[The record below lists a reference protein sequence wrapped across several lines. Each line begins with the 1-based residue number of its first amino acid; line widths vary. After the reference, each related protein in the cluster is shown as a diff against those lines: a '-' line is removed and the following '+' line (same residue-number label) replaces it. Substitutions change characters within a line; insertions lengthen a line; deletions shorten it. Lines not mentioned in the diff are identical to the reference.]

1 METYAIFS
9 FIVFCKLTGKT
20 DSFKFLAFKRPVT
33 VSSRYNSEHFSPS
46 NAVDGDRSTDLLK
59 CTLTGFDQKE
69 AWLRVDLGSKK
80 NIESI
85 SILHGGLGDD
95 ASPIESTILGVRP
108 DSDGTGTVYLRGNG
122 NVYLRGNGTIC
133 GDNFNTGDAMVI
145 CLIWGFIPDY
155 PSYKK
160 VNTSS
165 NIVLNDPNCSGNE
178 VRLNECP
185 MGENN
190 CTSGQS
196 VSVKC
201 REGSTLAGFSVYIS
215 DTEDWKSGHVCH
227 HHEIE
232 EIPRNTISFPCVFS
246 GRYVTVYNSRNATQ
260 FPSVSDWAY
269 INICELNVA
278 GCDFGSYGG
287 ECSRCPE
294 KCLNNNCHIQTGACS
309 ACKEGY
315 TGHTC
320 TECEYGYFGLGC
332 NNSCSIANCKNS
344 SSCDAING
352 ACLVGCVDGW
362 TGSTC
367 NVGLG
372 ASSLRTSD
380 SGLFPYS
387 NGDGTV
393 FASPL
398 SRICND
404 SFDEKDAKVV
414 CLAWEFLTDY
424 PLYNTAVDSS
434 STYFYENVLNY
445 AGNEVNINKCS
456 KGSSGCPSRS
466 AVAVTCK
473 SKARAME

>member
-85 SILHGGLGDD
+85 SILHGGLGVD

-178 VRLNECP
+178 VSLNECP

-227 HHEIE
+227 YHEIE
-232 EIPRNTISFPCVFS
+232 EIPSNTISFPCVSS

-260 FPSVSDWAY
+260 FLSVSDWAY

-278 GCDFGSYGG
+278 GCDFGYYGG

-315 TGHTC
+315 TGETC
-320 TECEYGYFGLGC
+320 TECSAGRYGRSCSLTCGQCRDGTTCDNMNGACPNGCSAGWMGGKCDQKCEFGYFGLGC

-352 ACLVGCVDGW
+352 ACVVGCIDGW

-367 NVGLG
+367 NEKPNGRVAYIIAGSV
-372 ASSLRTSD
+372 SSIFIIILVVVIS
-380 SGLFPYS
+380 
-387 NGDGTV
+387 
-393 FASPL
+393 L
-398 SRICND
+398 SLILKKPCH
-404 SFDEKDAKVV
+404 KK
-414 CLAWEFLTDY
+414 
-424 PLYNTAVDSS
+424 AVN
-434 STYFYENVLNY
+434 YE
-445 AGNEVNINKCS
+445 
-456 KGSSGCPSRS
+456 
-466 AVAVTCK
+466 
-473 SKARAME
+473 